1 MKISFYGAAREVT
14 GSNILVEVAGKK
26 ILFDCGMFQGF
37 KLAEERNYADF
48 AYNPREIDACVV
60 CHAHLDHVG
69 RLPKLYKD
77 GFRGRIYSTAPTREL
92 ANLVLEDTEKL
103 MREESEKDNHPPLYS
118 IDHVVGVMSLFDSV
132 EYDREFEVFPG
143 VFLTLKNA
151 GHILGSS
158 IAVVRGDGKT
168 LAYTS
173 DLGNNPSI
181 LLESPEFVTKADYVI
196 CESTYGGRIHE
207 DINKR
212 REKLAAV
219 INRTI
224 EQNGV
229 LLIPSFAIE
238 RTQELLNDIDAFCS
252 ISGCEKPT
260 FYLDSPLA
268 LKVTGVFKKYP
279 TYLKA
284 DIAKEYKD
292 GDLFGLDRI
301 HQTLSASESKQIEK
315 SPNPKIIIAGSGMM
329 NGGRILHH
337 ALRYLVDE
345 NCSLLFV
352 GYQAQGT
359 LGRRLFEGDDDVR
372 IFGKDVHV
380 NAQIK
385 SIGSYSAHADMPQL
399 VNWISKVNQL
409 KEVFLVHGETEQSL
423 ILAKELETKLKI
435 KVNIPQINE
444 GYDL

>member
-1 MKISFYGAAREVT
+1 MKVHFFGAAREVT
-14 GSNILVEVAGKK
+14 GSNILVEVGGKR

-48 AYNPREIDACVV
+48 AYDPKEIDACVV

-77 GFRGRIYSTAPTREL
+77 GFRGRIYSTGPTREL

-103 MREESEKDNHPPLYS
+103 MREESERNDHLPLYT
-118 IDHVVGVMSLFDSV
+118 IDHVVGVMSLFDCI
-132 EYDREFEVFPG
+132 EYEQEIELFPG
-143 VFLTLKNA
+143 VFFTLKNA
-151 GHILGSS
+151 GHILGSA
-158 IAVVRGDGKT
+158 IAVLRGDGKT

-173 DLGNNPSI
+173 DLGNKPSI
-181 LLESPEFVTKADYVI
+181 LLEPPEFVANADYVI

-219 INRTI
+219 INKTI
-224 EQNGV
+224 TENGV

-238 RTQELLNDIDAFCS
+238 RTQELLNDIDAFCVT
-252 ISGCEKPT
+252 SGCEKPT

-268 LKVTGVFKKYP
+268 LKVTGVFEKYP
-279 TYLKA
+279 GYLRA
-284 DIAKEYKD
+284 DITKEYKS

-301 HQTLSASESKQIEK
+301 HQTLSAAESKEIEK
-315 SPNPKIIIAGSGMM
+315 SKNPKIIIAGSGMM

-337 ALRYLVDE
+337 ALRYLEDS

-359 LGRRLFEGDDDVR
+359 LGRRLFEGETEVK
-372 IFGKDVHV
+372 IFGKSVRV

-399 VNWISKVNQL
+399 VDWISKVNGL
-409 KEVFLVHGETEQSL
+409 KQVFLVHGETEQAL
-423 ILAKELETKLKI
+423 ILSKELESKLKV
-435 KVNIPQINE
+435 KVEIPQIGE